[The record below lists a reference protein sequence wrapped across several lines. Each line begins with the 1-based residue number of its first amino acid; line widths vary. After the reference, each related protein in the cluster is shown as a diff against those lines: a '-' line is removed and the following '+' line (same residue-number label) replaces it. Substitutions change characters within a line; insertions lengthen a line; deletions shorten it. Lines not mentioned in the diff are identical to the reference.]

1 MQARSSRAQKMEIRP
16 MKRLLVLAAAAVAT
30 LFSATAAHAGRV
42 HWSVGIN
49 LPPVATVVSSGP
61 AYYPA
66 PYAYYGASAYF
77 PEPVYYSAPTY
88 YPAPVVYAP
97 RIYAPRPRVWMCGRS
112 WVHGVEGL
120 DAKLGTRDR
129 LAPSSAC
136 AFRWRR
142 DGHARHV
149 RGRGRVGHGAAAITD
164 RMGAELVARTAG
176 CIA

>member
-1 MQARSSRAQKMEIRP
+1 

-97 RIYAPRPRVWMCGRS
+97 RIYAPRPRVWVAPVRPYYGGPWRGHDKYHHGRRA
-112 WVHGVEGL
+112 
-120 DAKLGTRDR
+120 D
-129 LAPSSAC
+129 
-136 AFRWRR
+136 WRR
-142 DGHARHV
+142 
-149 RGRGRVGHGAAAITD
+149 
-164 RMGAELVARTAG
+164 
-176 CIA
+176 